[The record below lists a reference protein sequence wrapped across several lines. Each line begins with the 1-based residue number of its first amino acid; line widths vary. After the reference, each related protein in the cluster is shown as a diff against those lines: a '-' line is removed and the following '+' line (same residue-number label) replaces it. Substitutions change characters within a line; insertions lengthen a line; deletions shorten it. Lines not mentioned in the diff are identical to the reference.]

1 MDTRNG
7 NIYDEATLERLRTAQ
22 TITREDEP
30 YIKQMRV
37 APTPIQRATAKIGR
51 NEPCP
56 CGSQKKF
63 KKCCLGKAV

>member
-37 APTPIQRATAKIGR
+37 APTPIQRATAKIER